1 MSSQQEDME
10 GGRLGLVA
18 EQEASYLACIQFRIT
33 DRTDSE
39 SKWLNLKVPHQWP
52 ISFSKASLPKV
63 PQPYQTVPA
72 SKDDVFKHMCLWRP
86 CHIHTE
92 KGGQEE
98 TATLP
103 LESASPCPY
112 NHMVPL
118 TIYQNLLASFPKQ
131 KQKCL
136 PFLVCNEPMRK
147 NGVESLLFYSLSL
160 FHSEE
165 GVRQRISDES
175 EQLQEF

>member
-1 MSSQQEDME
+1 MSSWQEDME

-18 EQEASYLACIQFRIT
+18 EQEDNYLACIQFRIT

-39 SKWLNLKVPHQWP
+39 TKWWNLTVPHQWP
-52 ISFSKASLPKV
+52 ISFSKASPPKV
-63 PQPYQTVPA
+63 PQPYQTVA
-72 SKDDVFKHMCLWRP
+72 ESKDDVFKHMCLCRP
-86 CHIHTE
+86 CHIYIE

-98 TATLP
+98 TAALP
-103 LESASPCPY
+103 PEGASPCPN

-136 PFLVCNEPMRK
+136 PFLLCNEPVRK
-147 NGVESLLFYSLSL
+147 TGM
-160 FHSEE
+160 
-165 GVRQRISDES
+165 
-175 EQLQEF
+175 